1 MDRSPR
7 DLQLLQSV
15 LVEEG
20 DVASFVQEDLG
31 HLHGLDHHVDYQR
44 ESTYLDD
51 VIEVVAFVEG
61 D

>member
-44 ESTYLDD
+44 E
-51 VIEVVAFVEG
+51 
-61 D
+61 